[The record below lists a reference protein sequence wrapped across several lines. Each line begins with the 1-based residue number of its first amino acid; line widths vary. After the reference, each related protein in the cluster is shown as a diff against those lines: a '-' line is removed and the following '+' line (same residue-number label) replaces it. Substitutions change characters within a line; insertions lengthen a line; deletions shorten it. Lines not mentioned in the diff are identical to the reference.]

1 MAALEVDN
9 ISVHYGTVQAVDRV
23 SLRVQPGEVHAVLGA
38 SGAGKT
44 TLMRAIAG
52 FEPISGGRIRIH
64 GREVSG
70 GVEVPPEKRGV
81 GVVFQDYALFPH
93 LTVAE
98 NVGYPLGRRP
108 DPDVILGLLRQVGL
122 EGMEARRPAELSGG
136 EQQRVALARALAQRP
151 DLLLLDEPFAHLD
164 PSRRAEIR
172 AETLRVVREAGVA
185 AILVTHAAEDALSA
199 ADVVHVVHGGRVRQS
214 GSPRAIYDT
223 PVDVV
228 VARAVGPV
236 QLLPCSVDGGTARTV
251 LGDVPVAAGEG
262 DQLLVRPEA
271 IELDAVDGVSA
282 SVVRQTFQGADVD
295 VTVRVAD
302 VELVART
309 RSWLAPT
316 GNETT
321 VRVTRPCA
329 VLPSDDGGGR

>member
-9 ISVHYGTVQAVDRV
+9 ISVHYGAVQAVDRV
-23 SLRVQPGEVHAVLGA
+23 TLRVQAGEVHAVLGA

-52 FEPISGGRIRIH
+52 FEPISDGRIRIH

-70 GVEVPPEKRGV
+70 TVEVPPEKRGV

-108 DPDVILGLLRQVGL
+108 DAAVITSLLRQVGL
-122 EGMEARRPAELSGG
+122 DGMQTRRPSELSGG

-172 AETLRVVREAGVA
+172 AETLRVVRDAGVA
-185 AILVTHAAEDALSA
+185 AILVTHAAEDALSV
-199 ADVVHVVHGGRVRQS
+199 ADVVHVVHGGRLRQS
-214 GSPRAIYDT
+214 AAPRAIYET
-223 PVDVV
+223 PVDAI
-228 VARAVGPV
+228 VARSVGPV
-236 QLLPCSVDGGTARTV
+236 QLVPCTVERGVARTV
-251 LGDVPVAAGEG
+251 LGEVPVASGEG
-262 DQLLVRPEA
+262 DWLLVRPEA
-271 IELDAVDGVSA
+271 ITLDAPDGVPA
-282 SVVRQTFQGADVD
+282 TVVRKAFQGADVD
-295 VTVRVAD
+295 VTLRVGD
-302 VELVART
+302 VELVAKT
-309 RSWLAPT
+309 RPWLAPT
-316 GNETT
+316 SSE
-321 VRVTRPCA
+321 VRVQVTRACA
-329 VLPSDDGGGR
+329 VVSQEGC